1 MSLGS
6 AASLPGFPP
15 QVPLSPTRTV
25 ERPFT
30 IFPQGRGSSSPPRR
44 LGLVKA
50 AAEPP
55 EGRVLVVEPD
65 TPTALALQRL
75 LRELNYQIVGPA
87 ESAAEAAR
95 LLDRIPEHWPI
106 DCAFLDLQVAEGTAL
121 AARLRSR
128 DVPLIWIAK
137 GAPRRELPTVP
148 WPAPILR
155 MPTDRDTLL
164 ATIRRNARPIGSTVP
179 YVKAP
184 PQEAWPRVFP
194 QL

>member
-25 ERPFT
+25 GRPFT
-30 IFPQGRGSSSPPRR
+30 ICPQSRGCASPPRR

-55 EGRVLVVEPD
+55 RGRVLVVEPD
-65 TPTALALQRL
+65 ATTALALQRL
-75 LRELNYQIVGPA
+75 LRELNYHIVGPA
-87 ESAAEAAR
+87 ESAAEATR
-95 LLDRIPEHWPI
+95 FFNRIPDYWPI
-106 DCAFLDLQVAEGTAL
+106 DCALLDLQCAEGAGL

-128 DVPLIWIAK
+128 DVPIVWIAR
-137 GAPRRELPTVP
+137 GGPREDLPTVP
-148 WPAPILR
+148 WPAPILS

-164 ATIRRNARPIGSTVP
+164 ETIRRESRPIGTAVP